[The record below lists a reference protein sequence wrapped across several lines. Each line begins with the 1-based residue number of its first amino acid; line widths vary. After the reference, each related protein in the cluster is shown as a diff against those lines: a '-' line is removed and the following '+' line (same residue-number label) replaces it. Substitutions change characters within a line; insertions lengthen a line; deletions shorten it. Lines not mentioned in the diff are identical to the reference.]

1 MARDRDEWLR
11 RWPASPRPDDVFAAD
26 EVGVAGVMASITD
39 TPSEAVVQDR
49 GGAIATQAPTLPGWS
64 VDEDAPGSPAG
75 SIRPPDTAPRET
87 DGAERPRG
95 AVSLIAVALIASLF
109 GGGIGT
115 AVTLAVTGDDAVTT
129 TDGTDAGPQVT
140 APTVDLG
147 DFEGTNVVSAV
158 AAAVT
163 PSVVRIDILADGANG
178 VAQEV
183 GLGSGEQMVAPDSA
197 DGRDQ
202 DNGDGETHQGERRL
216 GTEDRHVHR
225 LGAEVEGGLGDDHE
239 RDRLQ

>member
-183 GLGSGEQMVAPDSA
+183 GLGSGVIYRSDGYVITNNHVVESA
-197 DGRDQ
+197 D
-202 DNGDGETHQGERRL
+202 NLVVKLADGQ
-216 GTEDRHVHR
+216 
-225 LGAEVEGGLGDDHE
+225 
-239 RDRLQ
+239 